1 MAGLLRERMKEGRE
15 KITAGRVW
23 ERGEVIK
30 SFFFFFTLWWL
41 FSCMPSSAF
50 TVSSSSV
57 TCGPKD

>member
-30 SFFFFFTLWWL
+30 SFFFLLYGGFFHACHLQPL
-41 FSCMPSSAF
+41 QSP
-50 TVSSSSV
+50 VPV
-57 TCGPKD
+57 